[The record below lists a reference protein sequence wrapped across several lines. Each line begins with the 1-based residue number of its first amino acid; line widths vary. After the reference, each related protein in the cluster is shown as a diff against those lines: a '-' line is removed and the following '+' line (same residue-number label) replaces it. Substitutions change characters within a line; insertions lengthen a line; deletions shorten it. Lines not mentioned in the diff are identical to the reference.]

1 MAEQLGQLVG
11 KLLDFRPQPPTG
23 PQRVE
28 DVNVTVRRCLTA
40 DAGTEDLEFGDPV
53 LVTDGSQAGLVGP
66 PRLG

>member
-1 MAEQLGQLVG
+1 MAEQFGQFVG
-11 KLLDFRPQPPTG
+11 ELLDFPPEPLPR